1 MLNPLKSTLSSLWHN
16 QLFLS
21 SASWAS
27 YIIQGGSKRG
37 VQRLVNYTCL
47 LIVILIR
54 WREWVMSRERE
65 TERKKDA
72 EKQLVLEGLV
82 SHPVLV
88 YPGCT
93 LGSRPCLF
101 IVAGL
106 ELILPISFWDRTR
119 CVCLIY
125 LFIQPHIFLYLLS
138 LFFSLLLLLQCSL
151 ANEGLH
157 GADKAHPAKDWGH
170 QINQE

>member
-1 MLNPLKSTLSSLWHN
+1 MEGKGNEH
-16 QLFLS
+16 
-21 SASWAS
+21 
-27 YIIQGGSKRG
+27 
-37 VQRLVNYTCL
+37 
-47 LIVILIR
+47 
-54 WREWVMSRERE
+54 REKE
-65 TERKKDA
+65 TER
-72 EKQLVLEGLV
+72 EKERKTQSRKHKLVLEGLV

-125 LFIQPHIFLYLLS
+125 LFIRLHIFLYLLS
-138 LFFSLLLLLQCSL
+138 LFFFNARLQMRVCTEQIRHTQPRT
-151 ANEGLH
+151 EGTKSTRNKKVERGRNSPKGDNKTYSVHAFRVSYIKLY
-157 GADKAHPAKDWGH
+157 K
-170 QINQE
+170 I